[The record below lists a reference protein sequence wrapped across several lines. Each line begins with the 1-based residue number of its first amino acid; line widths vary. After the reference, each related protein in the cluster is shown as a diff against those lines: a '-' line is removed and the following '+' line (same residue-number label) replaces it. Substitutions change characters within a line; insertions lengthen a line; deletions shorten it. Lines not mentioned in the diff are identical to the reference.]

1 MPAGFRRYH
10 VDKNLRNVCHSVVTY
25 IRFSYVNDHEDI
37 FLKPTGSILLENTLN
52 LRPITLQLI
61 PCYTPK
67 MAIVS

>member
-1 MPAGFRRYH
+1 MWIKILEMF
-10 VDKNLRNVCHSVVTY
+10 VTLLSLTY
-25 IRFSYVNDHEDI
+25 VFSYVNDHEDI